1 MPPLP
6 FCFLG
11 IFPQQHQEGH
21 FPTHCTHSQH
31 GLSTMYR
38 RVSINKAIYERS
50 PLLRGAVNK
59 LYSSHK
65 NVNVSDPLET

>member
-1 MPPLP
+1 
-6 FCFLG
+6 
-11 IFPQQHQEGH
+11 
-21 FPTHCTHSQH
+21 
-31 GLSTMYR
+31 MYR
-38 RVSINKAIYERS
+38 RVSINTAIYERS